1 MAVDLV
7 RKEDEEKLNLSNQIW
22 GFILQT
28 AEENGWEP
36 EGTSL
41 LDEETEEEKKIGIP
55 QIIRQMK
62 DKVLRKKMLKTLLML

>member
-1 MAVDLV
+1 MSVDLV
-7 RKEDEEKLNLSNQIW
+7 RKEDGERLILSNQIW

-62 DKVLRKKMLKTLLML
+62 DKMLRKKMLKTLLML

>member
-7 RKEDEEKLNLSNQIW
+7 PKEDRERLNLSNQIW
-22 GFILQT
+22 EFIFQT

-41 LDEETEEEKKIGIP
+41 LDGETEEEKKDWDTSDM
-55 QIIRQMK
+55 RQMK
-62 DKVLRKKMLKTLLML
+62 DKVLRKKILKTFLML

>member
-7 RKEDEEKLNLSNQIW
+7 RKEDGEKLNLSNQIW

-41 LDEETEEEKKIGIP
+41 LDEETEEEKKIWIP